1 MIKVENIE
9 PWGFEHAIRGMR
21 NPMNSWDKSDSF
33 SCADRLTCEGCP
45 CEGVDDTCNSTVGME
60 GVIVGKN
67 DLDLMRRLY
76 KAGTEHRKYLRQIFV
91 SMDITAPLY
100 WWKEADTYRIGVTTN
115 SCSTMHKLLS
125 KPFEMDDFSFDK
137 LPGYKINVKQF
148 VPEISE
154 EMVAKEFWVRIDGEY
169 DVSCYGRI
177 RHNFKNHYRLLG
189 GSKHKD
195 GYIFV
200 ALHGTQ
206 TPLHRIVARYFHGQD
221 YKEGLV
227 VNHIDGNKQNNFA
240 DNLEWV
246 TQADNVKHSVENGL
260 QPKPVSTYKGKFSKE
275 ERDCIK
281 QLWEDGLMSKREIAR
296 KYNVSHT
303 CVCDIINDKYKYADS
318 VNVYEEVAR
327 PLVDTLNE
335 LRDAWFDEEDA
346 DKKKHIWYAIIQLL
360 PSSYNQR
367 RTVTMNYE
375 NVMNIIR
382 QRTGHKLDEWNQF
395 VETLKGLPYITEI
408 MEN

>member
-1 MIKVENIE
+1 MILVDNVEVLN
-9 PWGFEHAIRGMR
+9 FEGAIRGMR
-21 NPMNSWDKSDSF
+21 NPLNSWDKSDSF
-33 SCADRLTCEGCP
+33 CCIDRLDCDGCP
-45 CEGVDDTCNSTVGME
+45 CGGVDDTCNSPVEENEVT
-60 GVIVGKN
+60 VGKN

-100 WWKEADTYRIGVTTN
+100 WWKEMDQYRINVTTN
-115 SCSTMHKLLS
+115 SCSTMHRLLS
-125 KPFEMDDFSFDK
+125 KPFEMEDFSFDK
-137 LPGYKINVKQF
+137 LPGYKVNVKQF

-154 EMVAKEFWVRIDGEY
+154 EMVAKELWVRIDGEY

-200 ALHGTQ
+200 TLHGKQ
-206 TPLHRIVARYFHGQD
+206 TPLHRIVARYFHRQD

-275 ERDCIK
+275 ERDYIK

-318 VNVYEEVAR
+318 INVYEEVAR

-346 DKKKHIWYAIIQLL
+346 DKKKHIWYAIIQSL

-375 NVMNIIR
+375 NVMTIIK
-382 QRTGHKLDEWNQF
+382 QRSGHKLDEWNQF